1 MGGVPDL
8 TLTPFGGGG
17 LATGLAY
24 AFDDQTEGCKEPP
37 SVWGVQSEASPAM
50 ALSLERG
57 EAVERLPVREPTRA
71 EGLEGGISK
80 RAFERAREA
89 IAGVIV
95 ADELEIAGAMT
106 YAYRE
111 IGLILE
117 GSAAVALAP
126 LLYGVPEGVVRASRG
141 REETDLVV
149 VLTGRNVDCERLSTA
164 SWSRGLRREV
174 PARPGS

>member
-1 MGGVPDL
+1 
-8 TLTPFGGGG
+8 
-17 LATGLAY
+17 
-24 AFDDQTEGCKEPP
+24 
-37 SVWGVQSEASPAM
+37 M